1 MPLGYSFAGWY
12 ENPNG
17 AGDPFDFST
26 ATMPMK
32 NIILYPYFETI
43 WYLIKIDPNGGVI
56 DHSAHILYSQIIG
69 PGSGQIHPVY
79 YIFVVFFIKGAHA
92 VFTRR
97 ISDLFTADADG
108 FVPVSELAKA
118 LGYTEDKTISKV
130 TKMIRKGYLI
140 NCNYSANQ
148 RAFLLSDKIGA
159 PTGMYQGAPANNPF
173 VGVHCPGCA
182 ASLKI
187 RANTMGTCP
196 YCGRLITAPYYD
208 QNTNTFR

>member
-1 MPLGYSFAGWY
+1 MYQNKRRGIVGTIIWCVLCGISVLPAVVLWGITFDTKTYQKMDDPVAMRIMYLVFAIV
-12 ENPNG
+12 
-17 AGDPFDFST
+17 FT
-26 ATMPMK
+26 AP
-32 NIILYPYFETI
+32 
-43 WYLIKIDPNGGVI
+43 
-56 DHSAHILYSQIIG
+56 
-69 PGSGQIHPVY
+69 
-79 YIFVVFFIKGAHA
+79 FVVFFIKGGHA

>member
-1 MPLGYSFAGWY
+1 MYQNKSRGIVGTIIWCVLCGISTLPAVVLWGITFDTKTYQKMDDPVAMRVMYLVFAIV
-12 ENPNG
+12 
-17 AGDPFDFST
+17 FT
-26 ATMPMK
+26 AP
-32 NIILYPYFETI
+32 
-43 WYLIKIDPNGGVI
+43 
-56 DHSAHILYSQIIG
+56 
-69 PGSGQIHPVY
+69 
-79 YIFVVFFIKGAHA
+79 FVVFFIKGSHA
-92 VFTRR
+92 VFVRR

-108 FVPVSELAKA
+108 FVPVAELARA

-130 TKMIRKGYLI
+130 TKMIRKGYLV

-173 VGVHCPGCA
+173 IGVHCPGCA

-196 YCGRLITAPYYD
+196 YCGRLITAPSYD

>member
-1 MPLGYSFAGWY
+1 M
-12 ENPNG
+12 
-17 AGDPFDFST
+17 
-26 ATMPMK
+26 
-32 NIILYPYFETI
+32 
-43 WYLIKIDPNGGVI
+43 
-56 DHSAHILYSQIIG
+56 
-69 PGSGQIHPVY
+69 GSLALLL
-79 YIFVVFFIKGAHA
+79 KGAHA

-140 NCNYSANQ
+140 NCNYSAHQ

-159 PTGMYQGAPANNPF
+159 PTSMYQGAPENKPF
-173 VGVHCPGCA
+173 IGVHCPGCG

-187 RANTMGTCP
+187 RAATMGTCP
-196 YCGRLITAPYYD
+196 YCGKLLIGPQYD
-208 QNTNTFR
+208 PNTNTFKAAK

>member
-1 MPLGYSFAGWY
+1 MYQNKSRGIVGTIIWCVLCGISVLPAVVLWGITFDTKVYQKMDDPVAMRIMYLVFAIV
-12 ENPNG
+12 
-17 AGDPFDFST
+17 FT
-26 ATMPMK
+26 AP
-32 NIILYPYFETI
+32 
-43 WYLIKIDPNGGVI
+43 
-56 DHSAHILYSQIIG
+56 
-69 PGSGQIHPVY
+69 
-79 YIFVVFFIKGAHA
+79 FVVFFIKGSHA

-159 PTGMYQGAPANNPF
+159 TTGMYQGAPANNPF
-173 VGVHCPGCA
+173 IGVHCPGCA

-196 YCGRLITAPYYD
+196 YCGRLITAPSYD

>member
-1 MPLGYSFAGWY
+1 MYQNKSRGIVGTIIWCALCGISVMPAVVLWGITFDTKTYRKMDDPVAMRIMYLVFAIV
-12 ENPNG
+12 
-17 AGDPFDFST
+17 FT
-26 ATMPMK
+26 AP
-32 NIILYPYFETI
+32 
-43 WYLIKIDPNGGVI
+43 
-56 DHSAHILYSQIIG
+56 
-69 PGSGQIHPVY
+69 
-79 YIFVVFFIKGAHA
+79 FVVFFIKGAHA

>member
-1 MPLGYSFAGWY
+1 MYQNKSRGIVGTIIWCVLCGISVMPAVVLWGITFDTKTYRKMDDPVAMRIMYLVFAIV
-12 ENPNG
+12 
-17 AGDPFDFST
+17 FT
-26 ATMPMK
+26 AP
-32 NIILYPYFETI
+32 
-43 WYLIKIDPNGGVI
+43 
-56 DHSAHILYSQIIG
+56 
-69 PGSGQIHPVY
+69 
-79 YIFVVFFIKGAHA
+79 FVVFFIKGAHA

-97 ISDLFTADADG
+97 ISDLFTADTDG

-148 RAFLLSDKIGA
+148 R
-159 PTGMYQGAPANNPF
+159 ANNPF

>member
-1 MPLGYSFAGWY
+1 MYQNKSRGIVGTIIWCVLCGISVLPAVVLWGITFDTKVYQKMDDPVAMRIMYLVFAIV
-12 ENPNG
+12 
-17 AGDPFDFST
+17 FT
-26 ATMPMK
+26 AP
-32 NIILYPYFETI
+32 
-43 WYLIKIDPNGGVI
+43 
-56 DHSAHILYSQIIG
+56 
-69 PGSGQIHPVY
+69 
-79 YIFVVFFIKGAHA
+79 FVVFFIKGSHA